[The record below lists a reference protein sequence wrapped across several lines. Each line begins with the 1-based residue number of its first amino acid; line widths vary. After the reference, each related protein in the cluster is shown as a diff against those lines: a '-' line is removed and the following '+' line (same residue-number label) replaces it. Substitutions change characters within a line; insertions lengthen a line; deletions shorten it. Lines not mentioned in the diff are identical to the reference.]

1 MREHLKRDFNYAMVD
16 RYMERVFMAL
26 SDETRRG
33 ILVLLEGK
41 DRAVGEIVA
50 NFHLSQPTISRHLSV
65 LREANLVR
73 DERQGQRVIYRLNGE
88 MLTHSMRDFFGK
100 FGQCREELRERK
112 ASSGEDTP
120 SEVPTAWSRPGYEA
134 PEPRAAMAAAG
145 RS

>member
-41 DRAVGEIVA
+41 ERAVGEIVA

-88 MLTHSMRDFFGK
+88 MLSHSMRDFFGK
-100 FGQCREELRERK
+100 FEQCRDELREKK
-112 ASSGEDTP
+112 ASANEDSA
-120 SEVPTAWSRPGYEA
+120 SEAPKAWNRQGYEA
-134 PEPRAAMAAAG
+134 AESRPAMVASARG
-145 RS
+145 

>member
-41 DRAVGEIVA
+41 ERAVGEIVA

-100 FGQCREELRERK
+100 FQQCREELREK
-112 ASSGEDTP
+112 ESAEEAP
-120 SEVPTAWSRPGYEA
+120 SEPSGPWARPSVETMEA
-134 PEPRAAMAAAG
+134 RPAMVAAARG
-145 RS
+145 